1 MNDYKNH
8 HDYVVRPN
16 PNMKIKLTGFLLLIF
31 YTALTFGYIFLF
43 WIKLGQWQPLILLP
57 FIIIALI
64 NLTWKYVRVEYE
76 FSAEVG
82 VFTISEI
89 YDGRSRRQ
97 KLALEVSEIEEAGRC
112 DDSARERLSAREL
125 ERIRDFSQSPN
136 STGAWYAVWRDKNNE
151 RQSVIFEADDEL
163 LRLLRLW
170 NPSVF
175 SAR

>member
-16 PNMKIKLTGFLLLIF
+16 PSMKIKLIGFLLMFF

-82 VFTISEI
+82 VLTISEI

-112 DDSARERLSAREL
+112 DESARERLSARGL
-125 ERIRDFSQSPN
+125 ERIRDFSQSPD
-136 STGAWYAVWRDKNNE
+136 SAGAWYAVWRDKNNV
-151 RQSVIFEADDEL
+151 RQAVIFESDDEL

>member
-16 PNMKIKLTGFLLLIF
+16 PNMKIKLTGFLLLFF

-82 VFTISEI
+82 VLTISEI

-97 KLALEVSEIEEAGRC
+97 KLELEVAGIEEAGRC
-112 DDSARERLSAREL
+112 DDSARERLSARGL
-125 ERIRDFSQSPN
+125 ERIRDFSQSPD
-136 STGAWYAVWRDKNNE
+136 SAGAWYAIYRDKNNC
-151 RQSVIFEADDEL
+151 RCAVIFEADDEL

-170 NPSVF
+170 NQSVF
-175 SAR
+175 SGR

>member
-1 MNDYKNH
+1 
-8 HDYVVRPN
+8 
-16 PNMKIKLTGFLLLIF
+16 MKIKLIGFLLMFF

-76 FSAEVG
+76 FTAEVG
-82 VFTISEI
+82 VLTISEI

-97 KLALEVSEIEEAGRC
+97 KLALEVSEIEEAGRFN
-112 DDSARERLSAREL
+112 DYERERLNQRGL
-125 ERIRDFSQSPN
+125 EKIRDFSQSPD
-136 STGAWYAVWRDKNNE
+136 SAGAWYAVWRDKNNE
-151 RQSVIFEADDEL
+151 HQAVIFESDDEL

>member
-1 MNDYKNH
+1 
-8 HDYVVRPN
+8 
-16 PNMKIKLTGFLLLIF
+16 MKIKLIVFLLMFF

-82 VFTISEI
+82 VLTISEI

>member
-1 MNDYKNH
+1 
-8 HDYVVRPN
+8 
-16 PNMKIKLTGFLLLIF
+16 MKIKLIGFLLMFF

-82 VFTISEI
+82 VLTISEI

-112 DDSARERLSAREL
+112 DESARERLSARGL
-125 ERIRDFSQSPN
+125 ERIRDFSQSPD
-136 STGAWYAVWRDKNNE
+136 SAGAWYAVWRDKNNV
-151 RQSVIFEADDEL
+151 RQAVIFESDDEL